1 MKEITV
7 ILPVENMGTI
17 ITYVGMDTHKKE
29 YAIALHYPDQEEIV
43 RLTVRNTSSEIG
55 ENTQTKGFY

>member
-1 MKEITV
+1 MKGITV

-29 YAIALHYPDQEEIV
+29 HTIALHYPDQEEIV
-43 RLTVRNTSSEIG
+43 RLAVRNTSSEIG
-55 ENTQTKGFY
+55 KNTQNKGFY